1 MVNLEH
7 VSNVSDQRIKWLPL
21 PADLAA
27 DEVTDCERV
36 AENRPNAETLF
47 RNVQSAFG
55 SVQRRVQGKRVVLLI
70 VDGAK
75 VLLVESN
82 EGAFEVRRSP
92 KTSREHALAALEHIE
107 KTLAATIRWLN

>member
-1 MVNLEH
+1 MSIVD
-7 VSNVSDQRIKWLPL
+7 DQRIKSLPL
-21 PADLAA
+21 PDDLAI

-47 RNVQSAFG
+47 RNVHEAFG
-55 SVQRRVQGKRVVLLI
+55 SIERQVQGKRVVLLI

-75 VLLVESN
+75 VLLMESSP
-82 EGAFEVRRSP
+82 GSFEVRRSP
-92 KTSREHALAALEHIE
+92 ATSRERALAALDHIE